1 MTKNPTPRLPWAD
14 AVRGFCVLAVVLSHF
29 IGWGLEPV
37 AGTGAESFW
46 EKASGQLTPIRM
58 PTLFVLS
65 GFLLSSRVRAG
76 FTDRRA
82 LTSAATSYY
91 LYVVW
96 LALFGLI
103 AAAGVF
109 TGVSGVTGFV
119 SQLLLPRTI
128 LWFVLG
134 LAFWTLLLAAL
145 HRVHPAAILIALG
158 ALSIASFWLPGQ
170 NGIDH
175 YERILQYGF
184 FFGLG
189 VYGKPVLSL
198 LAGGKLWRVTA
209 GAVLGYIVARM
220 VMSAASDD
228 AIVTSTLTIV
238 RDTAAVVVAIVAIA
252 AICRLPWARVPL
264 VWVGRRTL
272 PIYVM
277 HAPMIAA
284 LTGLAGWDAV
294 VSTPGVAWAAPLVG
308 TVVISAIAVAVH
320 AVLTRSPLRA
330 LFELPSGLKRRLGG
344 QAVVPSS
351 DGERARHR

>member
-1 MTKNPTPRLPWAD
+1 
-14 AVRGFCVLAVVLSHF
+14 VIGHF
-29 IGWGLEPV
+29 TGWGLEPV
-37 AGTGAESFW
+37 SGTEAETFW

-65 GFLLSSRVRAG
+65 GFLLSSRVRTG

-103 AAAGVF
+103 AAVGVF
-109 TGVSGVTGFV
+109 TGVTGPAGFV

-134 LAFWTLLLAAL
+134 LAAWTIVLAAL
-145 HRVHPAAILIALG
+145 RRLHPAVILVALG

-170 NGIDH
+170 DGVDH
-175 YERILQYGF
+175 YARILQYGF
-184 FFGLG
+184 FLGLG
-189 VYGKPVLSL
+189 VYGKPVLGQLVS
-198 LAGGKLWRVTA
+198 GKLWHLSGAAVVGYLVT
-209 GAVLGYIVARM
+209 RM
-220 VMSAASDD
+220 LMSAASDD

-252 AICRLPWARVPL
+252 AICRLRWARVPL

-277 HAPMIAA
+277 HAPMIGA

-294 VSTPGVAWAAPLVG
+294 VGIPGVAWAAPLIS
-308 TVVISAIAVAVH
+308 TVVISAIAVGVH
-320 AVLTRSPLRA
+320 AVLTRTPLRV

-344 QAVVPSS
+344 RTVLPSS
-351 DGERARHR
+351 AREHAGHR